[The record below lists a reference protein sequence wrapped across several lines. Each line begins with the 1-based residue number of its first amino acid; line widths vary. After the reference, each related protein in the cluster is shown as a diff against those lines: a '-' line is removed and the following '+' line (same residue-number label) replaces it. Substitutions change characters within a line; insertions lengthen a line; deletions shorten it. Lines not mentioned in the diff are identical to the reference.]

1 MTGESPAAPPECF
14 AVDRTPPTA
23 PAGDPDGNVLE
34 RAKELDF
41 EQRSR
46 LRSLRRVTLTLS
58 MSRRMW
64 RRFWGR
70 TLAAGARPVPHPPAG
85 TIALTWVGHATVM
98 LTTPRLRVV
107 TDPMLEDTLW
117 GLPRARA
124 AALDPADLDDVG
136 LILIS
141 HAHRDHL
148 SLATLRRMPRTATV
162 VVPTRCAP
170 LVAPLG
176 FKNVV
181 ELGVG
186 QDMDQADVRVTAVPA
201 RHSGAR
207 GLLDRR
213 RRGVNGYMLRTGG
226 RNIYYAGDT
235 GYFAGFVE
243 LQRRFAPDVALLPIS
258 GYQPAPFRDEH
269 LSPLDAAFAFEDLRA
284 RILIPIAHGS
294 FLLSYEPLDEPL
306 AWLEELARARQGAL
320 TAGLTVL
327 GHGQTCLLR

>member
-1 MTGESPAAPPECF
+1 
-14 AVDRTPPTA
+14 VDRTTSTA
-23 PAGDPDGNVLE
+23 AGGAADGDVVE

-70 TLAAGARPVPHPPAG
+70 TLATGAQPVAHPQPG
-85 TIALTWVGHATVM
+85 TVALTWVGHATVM
-98 LTTPRLRVV
+98 ITTPRLRVL

-124 AALDPADLDDVG
+124 AALDPVDLDDVG

-148 SLATLRRMPRTATV
+148 SLTTLRRMPRTATV
-162 VVPTRCAP
+162 VVPTGCAP

-176 FKNVV
+176 FRNVV
-181 ELGVG
+181 ELAVG
-186 QDMDQADVRVTAVPA
+186 QDLDAADLRVTAVPA

-213 RRGVNGYMLRTGG
+213 RRGVNGYVLRTGG

-243 LQRRFAPDVALLPIS
+243 IQRRFAPDVALLPIA
-258 GYQPAPFRDEH
+258 GYQPAPFREEH

-284 RILIPIAHGS
+284 RILIPITHGS

-306 AWLEELARARQGAL
+306 EWLQELARQRRGAL
-320 TAGLTVL
+320 ARGLTVL

>member
-1 MTGESPAAPPECF
+1 MDRPTSTQPAPAA
-14 AVDRTPPTA
+14 
-23 PAGDPDGNVLE
+23 DGNVIE

-46 LRSLRRVTLTLS
+46 LRSLRRATVTLSLS
-58 MSRRMW
+58 RLLW

-70 TLAAGARPVPHPPAG
+70 TLGAPAQTVPHPQTG
-85 TIALTWVGHATVM
+85 TVALTWVGHATVM
-98 LTTPRLRVV
+98 LTTPRLRVL
-107 TDPMLEDTLW
+107 TDPLLEQTLW
-117 GLPRARA
+117 GLPRARG
-124 AALDPADLDDVG
+124 AALDPGDVDDVG

-148 SLATLRRMPRTATV
+148 SLSTLRRMPRTATV

-186 QDMDQADVRVTAVPA
+186 QDLDHADVRVTAVPA

-213 RRGVNGYMLRTGG
+213 RRGVNGYVIRTGG
-226 RNIYYAGDT
+226 RNVYFAGDT

-243 LQRRFAPDVALLPIS
+243 IQRRFSPDVALLPIS

-269 LSPLDAAFAFEDLRA
+269 LSPLDAAYAFEDLRA
-284 RILIPIAHGS
+284 RILIPITHGS
-294 FLLSYEPLDEPL
+294 FVLSYEPLAEPL
-306 AWLEELARARQGAL
+306 QWLEELARQRKGAL
-320 TAGLTVL
+320 AAGLTVL

>member
-1 MTGESPAAPPECF
+1 VDRLASPQLAPP
-14 AVDRTPPTA
+14 A
-23 PAGDPDGNVLE
+23 DGNVIE

-41 EQRSR
+41 EQRGR
-46 LRSLRRVTLTLS
+46 LRSLRRVTLSLS

-70 TLAAGARPVPHPPAG
+70 TVAAGVEAVPHPQPG
-85 TIALTWVGHATVM
+85 TVALTWVGHATVM
-98 LTTPRLRVV
+98 ITTPRLRAL
-107 TDPMLEDTLW
+107 TDPFLEETLW

-162 VVPTRCAP
+162 VVPARCAP
-170 LVAPLG
+170 LVASLG

-213 RRGVNGYMLRTGG
+213 RRGVNGYVIRTGG

-243 LQRRFAPDVALLPIS
+243 IQRRFAPDVALLPIS

-269 LSPLDAAFAFEDLRA
+269 LSPLDAAYAFEDLRA
-284 RILIPIAHGS
+284 RILIPITHGS

-306 AWLEELARARQGAL
+306 EWLEELARSRKGAL
-320 TAGLTVL
+320 GAGLTVL

>member
-1 MTGESPAAPPECF
+1 
-14 AVDRTPPTA
+14 
-23 PAGDPDGNVLE
+23 
-34 RAKELDF
+34 
-41 EQRSR
+41 
-46 LRSLRRVTLTLS
+46 
-58 MSRRMW
+58 
-64 RRFWGR
+64 
-70 TLAAGARPVPHPPAG
+70 
-85 TIALTWVGHATVM
+85 VM
-98 LTTPRLRVV
+98 ITTPRLRVL
-107 TDPMLEDTLW
+107 TDPFLEQTLW

-124 AALDPADLDDVG
+124 AALDADDLDDVG

-162 VVPTRCAP
+162 VVPARCAP

-181 ELGVG
+181 ELAVG

-207 GLLDRR
+207 GFLDRR
-213 RRGVNGYMLRTGG
+213 RRGVNGYVVRTGG
-226 RNIYYAGDT
+226 RNVYYAGDT

-243 LQRRFAPDVALLPIS
+243 IQRRFAPDVALLPIS

-269 LSPLDAAFAFEDLRA
+269 LSPLDAAYAFEDLGA
-284 RILIPIAHGS
+284 RILIPITHGS
-294 FLLSYEPLDEPL
+294 FALSYEPLDEPL
-306 AWLEELARARQGAL
+306 EWLEELARSRQGAL
-320 TAGLTVL
+320 GAGLTVL

>member
-1 MTGESPAAPPECF
+1 M
-14 AVDRTPPTA
+14 
-23 PAGDPDGNVLE
+23 E

-58 MSRRMW
+58 MSRLMW

-70 TLAAGARPVPHPPAG
+70 TQGAGAQPVPHPQTG
-85 TIALTWVGHATVM
+85 TVALTWVGHATVM
-98 LTTPRLRVV
+98 ITTPRLRVL
-107 TDPMLEDTLW
+107 TDPLLEQTLW

-124 AALDPADLDDVG
+124 AALDEDDLDDVG

-148 SLATLRRMPRTATV
+148 SLATLRRMPRSATV
-162 VVPTRCAP
+162 VVPARCAP
-170 LVAPLG
+170 LVASLG

-213 RRGVNGYMLRTGG
+213 RRGVNGYVIRTGG

-243 LQRRFAPDVALLPIS
+243 IQRRFAPEVALLPIG

-269 LSPLDAAFAFEDLRA
+269 LSPLDAAYAFDDLRA

-294 FLLSYEPLDEPL
+294 FVLSYEPLDEPL
-306 AWLEELARARQGAL
+306 EWLEELARSRKGSLA
-320 TAGLTVL
+320 AGLTVL